1 MKNMHTDLRVQ
12 KVNAV
17 ETRQSIHRIIRL
29 LGSIVDFTYLLVNT
43 TGQST
48 MALIFYKYL
57 HAYFSQP
64 NKGRVID
71 CS

>member
-1 MKNMHTDLRVQ
+1 MKNMHTDLMVQ

-29 LGSIVDFTYLLVNT
+29 LGSVVDFTYLLVNT

-48 MALIFYKYL
+48 MALIFL
-57 HAYFSQP
+57 EIPSCILLPA
-64 NKGRVID
+64 
-71 CS
+71 

>member
-1 MKNMHTDLRVQ
+1 MKNMHIDLRVQ

-29 LGSIVDFTYLLVNT
+29 LGSVVDFTYLLVNT

-48 MALIFYKYL
+48 MALIFL
-57 HAYFSQP
+57 EIPSCILLPA
-64 NKGRVID
+64 
-71 CS
+71 

>member
-29 LGSIVDFTYLLVNT
+29 LGSVVDFTYLLVNT

-48 MALIFYKYL
+48 MALFFRNTFMHTSPSLTKVRL
-57 HAYFSQP
+57 
-64 NKGRVID
+64 
-71 CS
+71 